1 MWTQNYDPLGN
12 ACLSTLVAAFP
23 ALVLFA
29 AIAVFKMRIHRAA
42 LLGLALALIVAVGVY
57 KMPAG
62 VAAASSL
69 FGVAFGL
76 FPISWLL
83 LNVIFIYQL
92 TVKRGLFDVLRQSL
106 ASVAPDPRIQVI
118 LIAFGLGAFLEAM
131 AGFGSPVAICAAILI
146 QLGFKPLHATGLALI
161 ANTAPVAF
169 GGLGLPITTLEQVT
183 GIDVKLLSA
192 MTGRQL
198 VLFAAV
204 IPFWVVAAFSG
215 WRGLRGVWPAALTA
229 GLAFAIPEYLV
240 SNYHGPW
247 LVGTASGICAIVAL
261 IGLLRFW
268 QPKVAWGFDG
278 EGNPGPIVA
287 PSETNFAE
295 QKAPRKPGPPTT
307 GGGDA
312 VTATAPRVGAPA
324 AAVIASDKK
333 TVFLSWLPWII
344 LTTFILLWGMPP
356 IMNALDR
363 MASLKIQAPY
373 LHQMVQRIPPV
384 ALPNAKPESAIF
396 KLNLLSSTGTGV
408 FFAAI
413 VAGLAMGFS
422 LRQLAANYFRTFWSI
437 RLSLLTIA
445 TMLALGNVTK
455 FSGTDATLG
464 LALAHTGSLYPFFGT
479 LLGWLGVAMTGSDT
493 SANVLFGSLQKITA
507 HQLGISPVL
516 MASANSS
523 GGVMGKMMAA
533 QSIVI
538 ASTATNWYGHEGR
551 ILKFVFF
558 HSLALVTLMG
568 ILVYLQAYIA
578 PFTQMVP
585 K

>member
-29 AIAVFKMRIHRAA
+29 AIAMFKMRIHLAA

-57 KMPAG
+57 KMPVG

-118 LIAFGLGAFLEAM
+118 LIAFGFGAFLEAM
-131 AGFGSPVAICAAILI
+131 AGFGAPVAICAAILI

-198 VLFAAV
+198 VMFAAV

-247 LVGTASGICAIVAL
+247 LVGTASGICSIVAL
-261 IGLLRFW
+261 IVLLRFW
-268 QPKVAWGFDG
+268 QPKVAWSFDRD
-278 EGNPGPIVA
+278 GNPGPVANFRGPDSEEDVA
-287 PSETNFAE
+287 P
-295 QKAPRKPGPPTT
+295 Q
-307 GGGDA
+307 
-312 VTATAPRVGAPA
+312 VG
-324 AAVIASDKK
+324 SDKK

-356 IMNALDR
+356 VMDALDKT
-363 MASLKIQAPY
+363 ASMKIPAPC

-384 ALPNAKPESAIF
+384 ALPNAKPEPAIF

-422 LRQLAANYFRTFWSI
+422 PRQLAANYFRTFWSI

-516 MASANSS
+516 MCSANSS

-538 ASTATNWYGHEGR
+538 ASTATNWYGHESR
-551 ILKFVFF
+551 ILKFVFL

-568 ILVYLQAYIA
+568 ILVYLQAYVA
-578 PFTQMVP
+578 PFTHMVP

>member
-1 MWTQNYDPLGN
+1 MWIQNYNPLGN
-12 ACLSTLVAAFP
+12 VYLSTAIAAFP

-29 AIAVFKMRIHRAA
+29 SIAVFKMRVHFAA
-42 LLGLALALIVAVGVY
+42 LLSLILALIVSVGVY

-92 TVKRGLFDVLRQSL
+92 TVKRGLFEVLRQSL
-106 ASVAPDPRIQVI
+106 ATVAPDPRIQLI

-131 AGFGSPVAICAAILI
+131 AGFGAPVAICAAILI

-198 VLFAAV
+198 MPFAAI

-247 LVGTASGICAIVAL
+247 LVGTASGICSILAL

-268 QPKVAWGFDG
+268 KPKEEWRFDG
-278 EGNPGPIVA
+278 HGNAGPMTGIGKPRAVEAAEPDYESSGGVA
-287 PSETNFAE
+287 
-295 QKAPRKPGPPTT
+295 
-307 GGGDA
+307 
-312 VTATAPRVGAPA
+312 VATAVAQVETRPA
-324 AAVIASDKK
+324 VAAIATDKK
-333 TVFLSWLPWII
+333 SVFLSWLPWII

-356 IMNALDR
+356 IMDALDKL
-363 MASLKIQAPY
+363 ATFKIQAPY
-373 LHQMVQRIPPV
+373 LHHLVQRIPPV
-384 ALPNAKPESAIF
+384 VLPNASAESAIF

-408 FFAAI
+408 FFAAL
-413 VAGLAMGFS
+413 VAGLVMGFS
-422 LRQLAANYFRTFWSI
+422 PRQLVANYFRTFWSI

-445 TMLALGNVTK
+445 LMLALGNVTK
-455 FSGTDATLG
+455 YSGTDATLG
-464 LALAHTGSLYPFFGT
+464 LALAHTGTFYPFFGT
-479 LLGWLGVAMTGSDT
+479 LLGWLGVVMTGSDT

-516 MASANSS
+516 MAGANSS

-538 ASTATNWYGHEGR
+538 ASTATNWYGHESR

-568 ILVYLQAYIA
+568 IFVYLQAYVV
-578 PFTQMVP
+578 PFTHMVP

>member
-1 MWTQNYDPLGN
+1 MWIQNYDPFRN
-12 ACLSTLVAAFP
+12 AALSTAVAAFP

-29 AIAVFKMRIHRAA
+29 CIALFRVRIHLAA
-42 LLGLALALIVAVGVY
+42 LLGLTLALIVAVGIY
-57 KMPAG
+57 KMPPVTAG
-62 VAAASSL
+62 ASCL
-69 FGVAFGL
+69 FGVGFGL

-83 LNVIFIYQL
+83 LNVIFIHQL
-92 TVKRGLFDVLRQSL
+92 TVKCGLFDILRQSL
-106 ASVAPDPRIQVI
+106 SSVAPDPRIQVI
-118 LIAFGLGAFLEAM
+118 LIAFGFGSFLEAV
-131 AGFGSPVAICAAILI
+131 AGFGAPVAICAAILI

-183 GIDVKLLSA
+183 GIGVKVLAA

-204 IPFWVVAAFSG
+204 IPAWVVVAFSG

-240 SNYHGPW
+240 SNLHGPW
-247 LVGTASGICAIVAL
+247 LVGIVSGLSTIVAV
-261 IGLLRFW
+261 IVLLRFW
-268 QPKVAWGFDG
+268 KPKVDWRFDAN
-278 EGNPGPIVA
+278 GNIGPVKDSIEPVSEAAVEPDFGSNGGTAVA
-287 PSETNFAE
+287 AIPVIT
-295 QKAPRKPGPPTT
+295 
-307 GGGDA
+307 A
-312 VTATAPRVGAPA
+312 VTTKPDV
-324 AAVIASDKK
+324 AVIARDKRS
-333 TVFLSWLPWII
+333 VLRSWLPWII
-344 LTTFILLWGMPP
+344 LTVFILLWGMPP
-356 IMNALDR
+356 VMNALDKI
-363 MASLKIQAPY
+363 ASFQIPAPY
-373 LHQMVQRIPPV
+373 LHHMVQRVPPV
-384 ALPNAKPESAIF
+384 VLANAKPESAIF

-408 FFAAI
+408 FFAAL
-413 VAGLAMGFS
+413 VSGLAMGFS
-422 LRQLAANYFRTFWSI
+422 PRRLFVNYFHTLWSI

-464 LALAHTGSLYPFFGT
+464 LALAHTGRFYPFFGT

-507 HQLGISPVL
+507 NQLGISPVL
-516 MASANSS
+516 MTSANSA

-551 ILKFVFF
+551 ILKFVFL

-568 ILVYLQAYIA
+568 ILVYLQAYVV
-578 PFTQMVP
+578 PFTYMVP